1 VLPLLEKRVLVR
13 RGEIMDGK
21 YRGLLQVRRNL
32 TPESLNAPYQ
42 FLSLIENIAHVID
55 SYIKIVSFFD
65 PPQPIRISESFRGE
79 GGRRTFLKD
88 NRFRSSLSFQARYDF
103 REPIKALSDRHAPL
117 LLAGNVVVLL
127 LLF

>member
-1 VLPLLEKRVLVR
+1 MIASSSRDQLRTSLYIYFSRFFVPPLLEKRVLVR
-13 RGEIMDGK
+13 RGEIVNGK

-55 SYIKIVSFFD
+55 
-65 PPQPIRISESFRGE
+65 R
-79 GGRRTFLKD
+79 FLKD

-127 LLF
+127 LLL